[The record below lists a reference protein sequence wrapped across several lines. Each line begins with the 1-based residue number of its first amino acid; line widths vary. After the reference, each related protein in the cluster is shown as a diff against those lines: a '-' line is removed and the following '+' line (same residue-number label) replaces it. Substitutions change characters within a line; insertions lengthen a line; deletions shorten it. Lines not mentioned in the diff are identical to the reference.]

1 MAQDLMPDELRNL
14 KELEN
19 ALISKRILFK
29 KIATMHRKS
38 EFSKIKGSI
47 CNISI
52 ETANM
57 LNILPIQA
65 VSNRL
70 INVNLQWDLKYRGYV
85 YFGPVC
91 PQIICQTLAYLDT
104 S

>member
-1 MAQDLMPDELRNL
+1 MAQDLMPDELRDL
-14 KELEN
+14 EELEN

-29 KIATMHRKS
+29 KIATTHRKS
-38 EFSKIKGSI
+38 EFSKIKGST
-47 CNISI
+47 CNIPI

-57 LNILPIQA
+57 WNILPIQA

-85 YFGPVC
+85 FFEPVC
-91 PQIICQTLAYLDT
+91 PHIICQALAYLDT

>member
-1 MAQDLMPDELRNL
+1 MAQDLMPDELGNL

-29 KIATMHRKS
+29 KVATMYRES
-38 EFSKIKGSI
+38 EFSKIKGRI

-52 ETANM
+52 GTEN
-57 LNILPIQA
+57 LWNILPIQA

-70 INVNLQWDLKYRGYV
+70 INVSLQWNLQYRGYV
-85 YFGPVC
+85 YFEPVC
-91 PQIICQTLAYLDT
+91 PHIICQVLAYLGT

>member
-1 MAQDLMPDELRNL
+1 MAQDLMRDELRHL

-19 ALISKRILFK
+19 ALISKTVLFK
-29 KIATMHRKS
+29 KTATMHRKS

-57 LNILPIQA
+57 WNILPI
-65 VSNRL
+65 
-70 INVNLQWDLKYRGYV
+70 
-85 YFGPVC
+85 
-91 PQIICQTLAYLDT
+91 
-104 S
+104 